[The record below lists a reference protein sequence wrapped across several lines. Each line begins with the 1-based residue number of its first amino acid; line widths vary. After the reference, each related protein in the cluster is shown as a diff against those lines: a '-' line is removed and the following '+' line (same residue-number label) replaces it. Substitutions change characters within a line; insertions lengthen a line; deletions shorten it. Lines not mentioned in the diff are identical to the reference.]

1 MVRNRWP
8 FGRDRKE
15 DNPFDD
21 WFEDLWPRRWSR
33 DYFDIFDDIDEQFR
47 NMQRRMNRL
56 FRDAMSGRLP
66 SPEEG
71 GPYVYGWSF
80 RIGSDGKPVFQE
92 FGNVKGL
99 LPGAPK
105 QLTEGREPLIDLQE
119 TDDAVQ
125 ITAEVPGISKN
136 DINIEVTGNVLTIN
150 VDTEGRKYYKEVQLP
165 SEVDPDS
172 AEATYN
178 NGVLDITLRKVKP
191 KKRGK
196 KIKIK

>member
-33 DYFDIFDDIDEQFR
+33 DYFDIFDEFEDHFR

-92 FGNVKGL
+92 FGNLKGL

-136 DINIEVTGNVLTIN
+136 DINIEVTGDTLTIN
-150 VDTEGRKYYKEVQLP
+150 VDSKERKYYKEVQLP
-165 SEVDPDS
+165 CEVDPDS